1 MRRTVPD
8 ECDVLLRDG
17 GIAHLRPL
25 RADDREALHR
35 LVESTSERSAFL
47 RVFSGGRATAHT
59 YVDRITGPGYA
70 GRALVALMRGRLM
83 AVAEY
88 IPGPDAS
95 DADVGILIDDSVH
108 GHGLG
113 TLLLEHLA
121 VNAAASGVRELV
133 ADVLAENR
141 PMIRVLRD
149 LGLSVEQRYADGQ
162 MRIRVSLEPTPTLLA
177 GVEAREHQ
185 AAVASLTRLLS
196 PGSVAVIGAG
206 RDPGGIG
213 HRVLRNLVDG
223 DFPGPTYPINPRADV
238 LCGLP
243 AHARIGDVPGPV
255 DLAVVATPS
264 RAVLGV
270 ARECAAAGVKSLVV
284 VSAGFAE
291 AGEAEREA
299 ELLRICRDAG
309 MRLVGPNSL
318 GVANTA
324 ARLNAGVLPSVPPR
338 GRLGLMSPSGTRA
351 GALLERAAE
360 LGMGISSFVS
370 TGNKADVS
378 GNDLLEY
385 WEDDP
390 ETDVVALYL
399 ESFGNPRR
407 FGRVARRLAARKP
420 VIVLKRGRG
429 GSGDRAVRSHTA
441 AAATPDTA
449 VDALLT
455 AAGVIRVDTARE
467 LLDTALLLTGAPL
480 PAGPRVAIVG
490 NSGGPEALTA
500 DACERG
506 GLVVPELSERTRA
519 RLRRDAGPAAA
530 VANPVDLTADAPA
543 ERIAAA
549 VETVLAD
556 PGVDAVVVVYT
567 PPYGSGRE
575 PTCRAVSK
583 VAARAAKPV
592 LACVLGYDG
601 PLSGGTPGY
610 AFPEEAVRALSRV
623 VDYVRRR
630 ERLAARQAQGT
641 ARAPGTA
648 QVSETARTT
657 ETGRATETTPAGG
670 AAETAHATGTAPA
683 TGVAEA
689 TGVADAVEAGSWR
702 RDEAAFAIV
711 RRELAENPGGRWLDH
726 RTASRL
732 LACYGV
738 HVAESIG
745 VDGPESAAEAAGL
758 TGLPAALKA
767 TGPDLIHRSD
777 AGGVALG
784 LMTQSDVARAYREM
798 AERVGPAM
806 TGAIVQRMAADGI
819 EIIVGGVEHPA
830 FGPLI
835 MVGMGGLTAELLTDR
850 AFRVP
855 PVTRRDA
862 AEMLRE
868 LRCFPL
874 LCGYRGRPR
883 VNVAAL
889 EEQIV
894 RVARFLDEVP
904 EAAELDLNPVMV
916 TPRGAAAVD
925 VRLRLAPLPAPPS
938 PYRRRLR

>member
-47 RVFSGGRATAHT
+47 RFFSGGRATAHA

-70 GRALVALMRGRLM
+70 GRALVALMRGRLV

-88 IPGPDAS
+88 IPGPS
-95 DADVGILIDDSVH
+95 GGDADVGILLDDSVH

-121 VNAAASGVRELV
+121 VSAAASGVRELV

-141 PMIRVLRD
+141 TMIRVLRD

-162 MRIRVSLEPTPTLLA
+162 MRIRVILEPTPTLLA
-177 GVEAREHQ
+177 ALEAREHE
-185 AAVASLTRLLS
+185 AAVASLTPLLS
-196 PGSVAVIGAG
+196 PASVAVVGAG

-223 DFPGPTYPINPRADV
+223 GFPGPIYPVNPRADV
-238 LCGLP
+238 LCGLK
-243 AHARIGDVPGPV
+243 AHAKIGDVPGPV
-255 DLAVVATPS
+255 DLAVVATPA

-270 ARECAAAGVKSLVV
+270 ARECAAAGVKGLVV
-284 VSAGFAE
+284 MSGGFAE
-291 AGEAEREA
+291 AGEPEREA
-299 ELLRICRDAG
+299 ALLRICRDAG
-309 MRLVGPNSL
+309 MRLVGPDSL
-318 GVANTA
+318 GVANAA
-324 ARLNAGVLPSVPPR
+324 ARLNAGVLPGVPPR
-338 GRLGLMSPSGTRA
+338 GRLGLMSQSGTLA
-351 GALLERAAE
+351 VALIGRAAE
-360 LGMGISSFVS
+360 LGMGVSSFVS

-390 ETDVVALYL
+390 ETGVVALYL

-407 FGRVARRLAARKP
+407 FGRIARRLAARKP
-420 VIVLKRGRG
+420 VIVLKSGRG
-429 GSGDRAVRSHTA
+429 GSGDRTVRSHTA

-455 AAGVIRVDTARE
+455 AAGVIRVETARE

-506 GLVVPELSERTRA
+506 GLVVPELSEPTRA

-530 VANPVDLTADAPA
+530 VANPVDLTGDAPA

-567 PPYGSGRE
+567 PPFGSGRE
-575 PTCRAVSK
+575 PTCRAIAE
-583 VAARAAKPV
+583 AARGAAKPV
-592 LACVLGYDG
+592 LVCVLGHDG
-601 PLSGGTPGY
+601 PPIGGTPTY
-610 AFPEEAVRALSRV
+610 AFPEEAVLALSRV

-630 ERLAARQAQGT
+630 ERPAA
-641 ARAPGTA
+641 
-648 QVSETARTT
+648 
-657 ETGRATETTPAGG
+657 
-670 AAETAHATGTAPA
+670 AA
-683 TGVAEA
+683 GVA
-689 TGVADAVEAGSWR
+689 GVAEAGSWR
-702 RDEAAFAIV
+702 RDQGASAIV
-711 RRELAENPGGRWLDH
+711 RQELAEHPGGRWLDH
-726 RTASRL
+726 HTASRL

-758 TGLPAALKA
+758 TGLPAAVKA
-767 TGPDLIHRSD
+767 TGPELVHRSD
-777 AGGVALG
+777 VGGVALG
-784 LMTQSDVARAYREM
+784 LATQSDVARAYREM

-806 TGAIVQRMAADGI
+806 TGAIVQRMAEDGV
-819 EIIVGGVEHPA
+819 EIIIGGVEHPS

-855 PVTRRDA
+855 PVTRGDA

-868 LRCFPL
+868 LRCYPL
-874 LCGYRGRPR
+874 LCGYRGRPE

-916 TPRGAAAVD
+916 TPRGAVAVD